1 MSKLASLEQ
10 KIGEQYKRA
19 DMADVVRAIARQVD
33 GITEG
38 SISSLHGAHTAAPTS
53 SAVAYAQ
60 GDFIWNSKPSVTGGA
75 GSQYI
80 IHGFRCVSSGSPGT
94 WVEVRTLTGT

>member
-1 MSKLASLEQ
+1 MSKTSPLEQ
-10 KIGEQYKRA
+10 KLGTEYKRA
-19 DMADVVRAIARQVD
+19 DLADIVRSIARQVD
-33 GITEG
+33 GVTEG
-38 SISSLHGAHTAAPTS
+38 SIAAFHNAASAAPTG

-60 GDFIWNSKPSVTGGA
+60 GDFIYNLAPSVLGSG